1 MNAAPACEPD
11 RCPRCSG
18 HFTCGA
24 AGPAPCDCFTLTLDP
39 GLLADLRER
48 YVGCLCLA
56 CLREITDARSG
67 AQTDVPTDVPT
78 SGPA

>member
-1 MNAAPACEPD
+1 MNAAPACEPE

-24 AGPAPCDCFTLTLDP
+24 AGPAPCDCFTVKIDP
-39 GLLADLRER
+39 GLLAELRER

-56 CLREITDARSG
+56 CLRELTN
-67 AQTDVPTDVPT
+67 AQTDVRTDLPT